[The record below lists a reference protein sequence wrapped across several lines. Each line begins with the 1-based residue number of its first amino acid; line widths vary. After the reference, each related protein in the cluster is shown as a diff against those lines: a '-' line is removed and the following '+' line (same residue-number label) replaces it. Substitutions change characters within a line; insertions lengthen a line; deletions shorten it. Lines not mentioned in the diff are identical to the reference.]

1 MAYRIDLTKSLSK
14 EFKRVGLEQIAAC
27 QVRLGARLGARVGK
41 PGHADGGVADGGV
54 ADGGVH
60 DVRKGLKRI
69 RALIVLAA
77 PALGA
82 DAARHER
89 HRYRD
94 LGRMLAERR
103 DRDVLL
109 RTIAAIDTQ
118 FGLGANGP
126 TASVARA
133 LQASGERPGMGVM
146 SSRVGLGLERAA
158 VAMAALDFSAAD
170 NKALIAALQ
179 GTYQDGRDGLRRAR
193 RDGDDETLHDW
204 RKSVQLH
211 WRHMRLVGDVWPGE
225 CDARM
230 QAARLLSQQLGAHN
244 DLGLLTTFVQQAKRG
259 DVPRR
264 DRDLVL
270 QFVAIAQKQLR
281 RSVRPLGHILFA
293 ETAPSFGGRFA
304 AYYRRG
310 RKVWAK
316 SSKSQ
321 DKVVVDR
328 LTVRKGGR

>member
-1 MAYRIDLTKSLSK
+1 VAYRIDLRKSLRK

-27 QVRLGARLGARVGK
+27 QVRIGARHGK
-41 PGHADGGVADGGV
+41 PGQ

-69 RALIVLAA
+69 RALLVLAA

-82 DAARHER
+82 EAARHER

-94 LGRMLAERR
+94 LGRKLSERR
-103 DRDVLL
+103 DHDVML
-109 RTIAAIDTQ
+109 RTLQSIETQ
-118 FGLGANGP
+118 FGLGWGGP
-126 TASVARA
+126 LESIARA
-133 LQASGERPGMGVM
+133 LSAVEERPDIRVM
-146 SSRVGLGLERAA
+146 SSRVAVGLERAA
-158 VAMAALDFSAAD
+158 VAMAALDFSTID
-170 NKALIAALQ
+170 DKTLIAALQ

-193 RDGDDETLHDW
+193 RDGDDETLHRW

-230 QAARLLSQQLGAHN
+230 QAARLLSQQLGEHN
-244 DLGLLTTFVQQAKRG
+244 DLGLLKTFVQQAKRG

-281 RSVRPLGHILFA
+281 RSALPLGHILFA
-293 ETAPSFGGRFA
+293 ETVPSFGARFA
-304 AYYRRG
+304 AYCRRG

-316 SSKSQ
+316 SSKPQ
-321 DKVVVDR
+321 DKAVVDR
-328 LTVRKGGR
+328 LAVRKGGQ